1 MHYHLIEVGLLSTS
15 QVMGVCGGNILDNV
29 HLHAFKAALLL
40 LDKVRERAR
49 LRGRKIAATFFSH
62 VHVVVLHV
70 ANRKDKD
77 DNGYAWIKLKDLLPN
92 PETWVVA
99 HP

>member
-1 MHYHLIEVGLLSTS
+1 
-15 QVMGVCGGNILDNV
+15 MGVFEGNILDNV

-40 LDKVRERAR
+40 SDKVRERVR
-49 LRGRKIAATFFSH
+49 LRGRKIAALFFSH
-62 VHVVVLHV
+62 MHVIVLHV

-77 DNGYAWIKLKDLLPN
+77 NNGNAWIKLRDLLPN
-92 PETWVVA
+92 LETWVVP

>member
-1 MHYHLIEVGLLSTS
+1 
-15 QVMGVCGGNILDNV
+15 MGVGGGNILEDV

-49 LRGRKIAATFFSH
+49 LRGRKITTTFFSH
-62 VHVVVLHV
+62 VHVVALHV
-70 ANRKDKD
+70 VNRKDKD
-77 DNGYAWIKLKDLLPN
+77 DNGNAWIKLRDLLPN
-92 PETWVVA
+92 LEMWVVA